1 MVIYLSLFIKIGCTQ
16 SNPLQFINIP
26 KKSTSLSRSQAYKF
40 DPETGRHERETAHK
54 IPWGKNSTWGRSFMT
69 LGLVPLCCSPG
80 HICAVPLCCSPGH
93 KQWQYQWEVTGAGHS
108 QVVTL
113 PSNSP
118 SNKAPA
124 WARCPADQQLLDP
137 TYLYFL
143 CNVVSIW
150 IRLIFTLLVVSINLP
165 QASYF
170 LLNFLQSEHRGSFVF
185 SLCEQTE
192 GWFPF
197 HFSIAC
203 FWAVPSWEWKWSILL

>member
-1 MVIYLSLFIKIGCTQ
+1 MQ
-16 SNPLQFINIP
+16 
-26 KKSTSLSRSQAYKF
+26 R
-40 DPETGRHERETAHK
+40 RETAHK

-80 HICAVPLCCSPGH
+80 HISAIFRQQTIFPSEWSMAISMRSYRSWSQLFHRSILSFSFRSLPCLPIPLH
-93 KQWQYQWEVTGAGHS
+93 FLS
-108 QVVTL
+108 QA
-113 PSNSP
+113 SNR
-118 SNKAPA
+118 APA